1 MSLGVFSLNAPTLSA
16 ATDLKNWLSLCAL
29 AFKMKRSGEYLFKQR
44 RDAEAG
50 EGGGCRQK
58 QSKAAKADKAAKAE
72 LEQSGVAKYLVVYR
86 DSSLCL

>member
-1 MSLGVFSLNAPTLSA
+1 MQ
-16 ATDLKNWLSLCAL
+16 
-29 AFKMKRSGEYLFKQR
+29 RSGESLAKR
-44 RDAEAG
+44 RRGALAG

-58 QSKAAKADKAAKAE
+58 AERAAKAEKKGKAE

>member
-1 MSLGVFSLNAPTLSA
+1 MSLGAFSLHAPTLSA

-29 AFKMKRSGEYLFKQR
+29 AFKMKRSGEHLARQR
-44 RDAEAG
+44 KDALAG

-58 QSKAAKADKAAKAE
+58 AAKAAKAE
-72 LEQSGVAKYLVVYR
+72 KAAKAQLEQSGVAKYLVVYR

>member
-1 MSLGVFSLNAPTLSA
+1 MCMSLGVFSLHAPTLSA

-29 AFKMKRSGEYLFKQR
+29 AFKMKRSGEHLARQR
-44 RDAEAG
+44 KDALAG

-58 QSKAAKADKAAKAE
+58 EAKAAKAE

>member
-1 MSLGVFSLNAPTLSA
+1 
-16 ATDLKNWLSLCAL
+16 
-29 AFKMKRSGEYLFKQR
+29 MKRPAISSEHLARQR
-44 RDAEAG
+44 KDAQAG

-58 QSKAAKADKAAKAE
+58 EAKAAKAAKAE